1 MKTRKLIAWVIP
13 ILVFILLMPL
23 QEKFSVKNEAQA
35 SEHKPKV
42 LLFIRSGSCSQGI
55 SHDIELMLK
64 EEVGVMT
71 SMLEEAGFEVIVAT
85 ASGEPIKTQTRE
97 FMPDLELADV
107 KVNDYVGIIMPC
119 MAKGGVWTGWHASP
133 EEILLVKEAVAQG
146 KPVAAQRGAIVILA
160 EAGVLVGKKYTYD
173 RDLQFFDSFAGA
185 IYSGEGVIQDGNIM
199 TSTNCPYMAKYGYD
213 DGTSELTK
221 IFIETIKD

>member
-1 MKTRKLIAWVIP
+1 MKARKSILWVIP
-13 ILVFILLMPL
+13 IFVFILLMPL
-23 QEKFSVKNEAQA
+23 QEKLAVKDEAQA

-42 LLFIRSGSCSQGI
+42 LLFIRKGI
-55 SHDIELMLK
+55 SHDIELMLTQ
-64 EEVGVMT
+64 EVGVMT

-85 ASGEPIKTQTRE
+85 ALGVPIEAQTTNTKL
-97 FMPDLELADV
+97 MPDLELADV
-107 KVNDYVGIIMPC
+107 KVNDYAGIIMPC
-119 MAKGGVWTGWHASP
+119 MAKGDVWSGWHASP

-173 RDLQFFDSFAGA
+173 RDLQFLDSFAGA
-185 IYSGEGVIQDGNIM
+185 IYSGEGVIRDGNIM

-221 IFIETIKD
+221 IFVETIED

>member
-1 MKTRKLIAWVIP
+1 MKTRKPILWVIL
-13 ILVFILLMPL
+13 IFVFILLMPL

-42 LLFIRSGSCSQGI
+42 LLFIRKGI
-55 SHDIELMLK
+55 CHDIELMLTQ
-64 EEVGVMT
+64 EVGVMT

-85 ASGEPIKTQTRE
+85 ASGEPIKAQTTE
-97 FMPDLELADV
+97 LIPDLELADV

-119 MAKGGVWTGWHASP
+119 MAKGDMFAGWHASP

-160 EAGVLVGKKYTYD
+160 EAGALVGKKYTYD
-173 RDLQFFDSFAGA
+173 KDLQFLDSFVGA
-185 IYSGEGVIQDGNIM
+185 IYSGKGVIQDGNIM
-199 TSTNCPYMAKYGYD
+199 TSTDCPYMARYGYD
-213 DGTSELTK
+213 DGTSELTE

>member
-1 MKTRKLIAWVIP
+1 MKTRKSILWVIP
-13 ILVFILLMPL
+13 IFVLILLMPL

-35 SEHKPKV
+35 SEQKPKV
-42 LLFIRSGSCSQGI
+42 LLFIRKGTS
-55 SHDIELMLK
+55 DDVEFMLK

-71 SMLEEAGFEVIVAT
+71 SMLEEGGFEVLVAT
-85 ASGEPIKTQTRE
+85 ASGEPIKAQTTE
-97 FMPDLELADV
+97 LIPDLKLADV

-119 MAKGGVWTGWHASP
+119 MAKGSVESYWHASP

-146 KPVAAQRGAIVILA
+146 KPIAAQQGSIIILA
-160 EAGVLVGKKYTYD
+160 EADVLMGKKYTYY
-173 RDLQFFDSFAGA
+173 FDPHYLGA
-185 IYSGEGVIQDGNIM
+185 IYSGEGVIQDGNII
-199 TSTNCPYMAKYGYD
+199 TSSNCPYLARSHGGD

>member
-1 MKTRKLIAWVIP
+1 MKTRKPILWVIL
-13 ILVFILLMPL
+13 IFVFILLMPL

-42 LLFIRSGSCSQGI
+42 LLFIRKGI
-55 SHDIELMLK
+55 CHDIELMLTQ
-64 EEVGVMT
+64 EVGVMT
-71 SMLEEAGFEVIVAT
+71 SMLEETGFEVIVAT
-85 ASGEPIKTQTRE
+85 ASGEPIKAQTTE
-97 FMPDLELADV
+97 LIPDLELADV

-119 MAKGGVWTGWHASP
+119 MAKGDMFAGWHASP

-160 EAGVLVGKKYTYD
+160 EAGALVGKKYTYD
-173 RDLQFFDSFAGA
+173 KDLQFLDSFVGA
-185 IYSGEGVIQDGNIM
+185 IYSGKGVIQDGNIM
-199 TSTNCPYMAKYGYD
+199 TSTDCPYMARDGYD
-213 DGTSELTK
+213 DGTSELTE

>member
-1 MKTRKLIAWVIP
+1 MKTRKLITWVIP
-13 ILVFILLMPL
+13 ILVFILLMPFH
-23 QEKFSVKNEAQA
+23 QKFSVKNEARA
-35 SEHKPKV
+35 SKQKPKV
-42 LLFIRSGSCSQGI
+42 LLFIRKGTSA
-55 SHDIELMLK
+55 DVEFMLK

-85 ASGEPIKTQTRE
+85 ASGEPIKSRTTE
-97 FMPDLELADV
+97 LIPDLKLADV

-119 MAKGGVWTGWHASP
+119 MAKGLVSSYRHASP

-146 KPVAAQRGAIVILA
+146 KPMAAQTGSIGILA
-160 EAGVLVGKKYTYD
+160 EASVLVGKEYTYYCD
-173 RDLQFFDSFAGA
+173 PFWEESFEGA
-185 IYSGEGVIQDGNIM
+185 IYSGKGVIRDGNIA
-199 TSTNCPYMAKYGYD
+199 TSSHCPYMARSYGGD

>member
-23 QEKFSVKNEAQA
+23 HEKFSVKNEARA
-35 SEHKPKV
+35 SKQKPKV
-42 LLFIRSGSCSQGI
+42 LLFIRKGT
-55 SHDIELMLK
+55 SHRIELMLK

-85 ASGEPIKTQTRE
+85 ASGEPIKAQTTKL
-97 FMPDLELADV
+97 MPDLKLADV

-119 MAKGGVWTGWHASP
+119 MAKGSVGTYWHASP
-133 EEILLVKEAVAQG
+133 EEISLVKEAVAQG
-146 KPVAAQRGAIVILA
+146 KPIAAQQGAIIILA
-160 EAGVLVGKKYTYD
+160 EARVLVGKKYTYY
-173 RDLQFFDSFAGA
+173 FDPEGGNNSFVGA
-185 IYSGEGVIQDGNIM
+185 IYSGVGVIQDGNII
-199 TSTNCPYMAKYGYD
+199 TSSNCPYLAFG

>member
-1 MKTRKLIAWVIP
+1 MKTRKLITWVIP

-23 QEKFSVKNEAQA
+23 QEKFSMKNEAQA

-42 LLFIRSGSCSQGI
+42 LLFIRKGF
-55 SHDIELMLK
+55 SHDIELMLTQ
-64 EEVGVMT
+64 EVGVMT

-85 ASGEPIKTQTRE
+85 ASGESIEAPTTKL
-97 FMPDLELADV
+97 MPDLELADV
-107 KVNDYVGIIMPC
+107 KVNDYAGIIMPC
-119 MAKGGVWTGWHASP
+119 MAKGDMFFGWHASP
-133 EEILLVKEAVAQG
+133 EEISLVKEAVAQG

-160 EAGVLVGKKYTYD
+160 EAGALVGKKYTYD
-173 RDLQFFDSFAGA
+173 RDLQSFDSFVGA
-185 IYSGEGVIQDGNIM
+185 IYSGDGVIRDGNIA
-199 TSTNCPYMAKYGYD
+199 TSTNCPYMARYGYD

>member
-1 MKTRKLIAWVIP
+1 MKTRKSILWLIP
-13 ILVFILLMPL
+13 IFVFILLMPL
-23 QEKFSVKNEAQA
+23 QEELAVKDEAQA

-42 LLFIRSGSCSQGI
+42 LLFIRKGI
-55 SHDIELMLK
+55 CYDIELMLTQ
-64 EEVGVMT
+64 EVGVMT

-85 ASGEPIKTQTRE
+85 ASGEPIKTQTTKLI
-97 FMPDLELADV
+97 PDLELADI

-119 MAKGGVWTGWHASP
+119 MAKGDMFLGWHASP

-160 EAGVLVGKKYTYD
+160 EAGALVGKKYTYYTEPSF
-173 RDLQFFDSFAGA
+173 LIDSFVGA
-185 IYSGEGVIQDGNIM
+185 IYSGEGVIRDGNII
-199 TSTNCPYMAKYGYD
+199 TSSNCPYAAKHHGYD

>member
-1 MKTRKLIAWVIP
+1 MKTRKLITWVIP
-13 ILVFILLMPL
+13 IFLFILFMPL
-23 QEKFSVKNEAQA
+23 QEKLAVKNEAQA

-42 LLFIRSGSCSQGI
+42 LLFIRKGI
-55 SHDIELMLK
+55 SYDTEYMLK

-85 ASGEPIKTQTRE
+85 VSGEPIKIQARK

-107 KVNDYVGIIMPC
+107 KVNDYVGIIMPS
-119 MAKGGVWTGWHASP
+119 MAKGGVWLGWHASP

-146 KPVAAQRGAIVILA
+146 KPIAAQKDAVVILA
-160 EAGVLVGKKYTYD
+160 EAGVLVGKKYAAYTEPGF
-173 RDLQFFDSFAGA
+173 LIESFAGA
-185 IYSGEGVIQDGNIM
+185 IYSGEGVIRDGNII
-199 TSTNCPYMAKYGYD
+199 TSSNCPYSVKLYGRD

>member
-1 MKTRKLIAWVIP
+1 MKTRKLITWVIP

-23 QEKFSVKNEAQA
+23 HEKFSVKNEARA

-42 LLFIRSGSCSQGI
+42 LLFIRKGTSEGV
-55 SHDIELMLK
+55 EFMLK

-71 SMLEEAGFEVIVAT
+71 SMLQEAGFEVIVAT
-85 ASGEPIKTQTRE
+85 ASGEPIKAQTTKLI
-97 FMPDLELADV
+97 PDLKLADV

-119 MAKGGVWTGWHASP
+119 MAKGAVPSWHASP
-133 EEILLVKEAVAQG
+133 EEISLVKEAVAQG
-146 KPVAAQRGAIVILA
+146 KPIAAQQGPIIILA
-160 EAGVLVGKKYTYD
+160 EAGVLMGKKYTYY
-173 RDLQFFDSFAGA
+173 FDPHRQNESFEGA
-185 IYSGEGVIQDGNIM
+185 IYSGKGVIQDGNII
-199 TSTNCPYMAKYGYD
+199 TSSNCPYFAKYYGWD

>member
-1 MKTRKLIAWVIP
+1 MKTRKSILWVIP
-13 ILVFILLMPL
+13 IFVFILLMPL

-42 LLFIRSGSCSQGI
+42 LLFIRKGTSG
-55 SHDIELMLK
+55 DVAFMLK

-85 ASGEPIKTQTRE
+85 ASGEPIKAQTTE
-97 FMPDLELADV
+97 LIPDLRLADV

-119 MAKGGVWTGWHASP
+119 MAKGSVAYGSHASP
-133 EEILLVKEAVAQG
+133 EEISLVKEAVAQG
-146 KPVAAQRGAIVILA
+146 KPVAAQRGAIIILA
-160 EAGVLVGKKYTYD
+160 EAGALVGKKYTYD
-173 RDLQFFDSFAGA
+173 RDLQLLDSFAGA
-185 IYSGEGVIQDGNIM
+185 IYSGKGVIQDGNII
-199 TSTNCPYMAKYGYD
+199 TSTNCPYMARYYRRD
-213 DGTSELTK
+213 DGTSELTE

>member
-1 MKTRKLIAWVIP
+1 MKTRKLMTWVIP

-23 QEKFSVKNEAQA
+23 QEKLTVKDEAQA

-42 LLFIRSGSCSQGI
+42 LLFIRKGI
-55 SHDIELMLK
+55 SHDPELMLK

-85 ASGEPIKTQTRE
+85 ASGEPIEAQTTKL
-97 FMPDLELADV
+97 MPDLKLADV

-119 MAKGGVWTGWHASP
+119 MAKGAVAAGSHASP

-146 KPVAAQRGAIVILA
+146 KPVAAQRGAIIILA
-160 EAGVLVGKKYTYD
+160 EADALVGKKYAYD
-173 RDLQFFDSFAGA
+173 WDLQFLDSFVGA
-185 IYSGEGVIQDGNIM
+185 IYSGEGVIRDGNII
-199 TSTNCPYMAKYGYD
+199 TSTNCPYIARYGYD

-221 IFIETIKD
+221 LFIETIKD